1 MSDNIWTGE
10 KVHLRA
16 WEPEDWKYQV
26 RWSRDTE
33 GDRRT
38 YDIPFPV
45 SQAWTRKHDDELALQ
60 RPERDALHLIIE
72 TLQQEVVGGINS
84 TDCDP
89 KNGTFSFRL
98 YVAPEYRRKGYA
110 SEAVLLL
117 LRYFFL
123 ERRYQKGG
131 TGAYSFNEPSQR
143 LLEQLGFQ
151 LEGRQRRM
159 QFSNGGY
166 HDMVHYGI
174 TVEEF
179 CEKHGEWLK
188 ANAPADAPS

>member
-16 WEPEDWKYQV
+16 WEPDDWKFQV

-38 YDIPFPV
+38 FHIPFPG
-45 SQAWTRKHDDELALQ
+45 SQAWTRKDAEEQALR
-60 RPERDALHLIIE
+60 RPENDAFHWLIE
-72 TLQQEVVGGINS
+72 TLEQEPVGGINS
-84 TDCDP
+84 ADCDVR
-89 KNGTFSFRL
+89 NGTFSFGI

-110 SEAVLLL
+110 SDAVLLL
-117 LRYFFL
+117 CRYMFL

-131 TGAYSFNEPSQR
+131 TGAYSFNEPSQK
-143 LLEQLGFQ
+143 LLQDLGFR
-151 LEGRQRRM
+151 LEGQQRRM
-159 QFSNGGY
+159 QFSNGAY
-166 HDMVHYGI
+166 HDMLHYGI

-179 CEKHGEWLK
+179 CETHAGWLA
-188 ANAPADAPS
+188 ANKPSEAP